1 MESPV
6 VRKLEAAVSM
16 PNLTRRDFIV
26 ASVAASGG
34 LLLSIAWTRSANAQ
48 TSEPGRLSPFV
59 HIAPDGAVTI
69 MAKNPEIGQGII
81 TMLPMLIAEELDV
94 AWSDVKVEQAM
105 HDAVF
110 APQFAGGSFATP
122 MHWVPLRQVGAAG
135 RMMLMTAAAERLG
148 VPLAELETDAGLVRH
163 PASGRSVSYGE
174 VAEAAA
180 AVSPPDPGTL
190 TLKDPAEYTII
201 GTSQRGI
208 DTDKI
213 VAGEPIFGIDVE
225 VPGMRYAVFEKSP
238 IYASKIISANLDAI
252 RALPGVV
259 NAFIVRGDETPTKA
273 GMAMNLTDGV
283 AIVAESWWTA
293 RKALDQL
300 EIEWEENATAAQS
313 SAGWAQAAAALAD
326 QAPANN
332 IRSDGDADAALNDAA
347 KVVSASYDYPFL
359 SHAPLEPMNCTA
371 SVTGDTVEIWAPTQF
386 PDAGLPQVAATLG
399 VPAEN
404 IKINLTRC
412 GGGFGRRLANDYMV
426 EAAKI
431 AQLAGEPV
439 KLIWTREQDLRHDM
453 YRPAGFHHYSAG
465 LDADGNLTA
474 FKDHFVSFGE
484 PMPDENDKF
493 ADSAE
498 LTDLQFPAR
507 FVENLDYGYTVLPVG
522 HPTGP
527 MRAPGSNALAFTF
540 ESFIDELA
548 EAAGKDPLD
557 FRLELYGEP
566 QTFEPPP
573 PIFGITQ
580 PEFDTSRVAGVLN
593 RVAEVSD
600 WRSRDQLPIR
610 TGKGLAFYY
619 CHFGYFA
626 EVVQVTVAANGV
638 PKVDKVWVAGDIGS
652 HVINPTGAENQVQGA
667 ALDGIGQALNL
678 AITFNEGRVE
688 QTNFHNYPLI
698 RISQAAPVEAHFV
711 RSDNPPTGLGEP
723 SLPPAI
729 PALIN
734 AIYAATGERVR
745 SLPVNPE
752 QLKAT

>member
-1 MESPV
+1 MESQI
-6 VRKLEAAVSM
+6 VRKLEAAVEM
-16 PNLTRRDFIV
+16 PRLSRRDFIV
-26 ASVAASGG
+26 ASVATTGG
-34 LLLSIAWTRSANAQ
+34 LLLSVSWTRSAKAQ
-48 TSEPGRLSPFV
+48 TSERGRLSPFV
-59 HIAPDGAVTI
+59 HIAADGAVTI
-69 MAKNPEIGQGII
+69 MAKNPEIGQGVI

-94 AWSDVKVEQAM
+94 AWSDVTVEQAM

-135 RMMLMTAAAERLG
+135 RMMLLTAAADRLG
-148 VPLAELETDAGLVRH
+148 VPVSELETNAGVIH
-163 PASGRSVSYGE
+163 HAASGRSVTYGE

-180 AVSPPDPGTL
+180 AVTPPDPSTL
-190 TLKDPAEYTII
+190 TLKDPAEYSII

-213 VAGEPIFGIDVE
+213 VEGAPIFGIDVD
-225 VPGMRYAVFEKSP
+225 VPGMRYAVYEKSP
-238 IYASKIISANLDAI
+238 IYASKIVSANVDAI
-252 RALPGVV
+252 AALPGVLH
-259 NAFIVRGDETPTKA
+259 AFIVRGDEMPTKA
-273 GMAMNLTDGV
+273 GMQMNLTDGV

-293 RKALDQL
+293 KKALDQL
-300 EIEWEENATAAQS
+300 EIEWEDNATASQN
-313 SAGWAQAAAALAD
+313 SAGWQQAAAALVD
-326 QAPANN
+326 QTPANTV
-332 IRSDGDADAALNDAA
+332 RSDGDADAALSEAA
-347 KVVSASYDYPFL
+347 KVVTASYDYPFL

-371 SVTGDTVEIWAPTQF
+371 SVTGDQVEIWAPTQF

-431 AQLAGEPV
+431 AQIAGEPV

-465 LDADGNLTA
+465 LDADGKLTA

-493 ADSAE
+493 ADSADLGE
-498 LTDLQFPAR
+498 LEFPAR
-507 FVENLDYGYTVLPVG
+507 FDENLDYGYTVLPLG

-566 QTFEPPP
+566 RIFDPPP
-573 PIFGITQ
+573 PVFGIAQ
-580 PEFDTSRVAGVLN
+580 PPFDTSRVAGVLN
-593 RVAEVSD
+593 RVAEVSN
-600 WRSRDQLPIR
+600 WRNRDQLPLR
-610 TGKGLAFYY
+610 TGMGLAFYY

-626 EVVQVTVAANGV
+626 EVVQVSVPANGV
-638 PKVDKVWVAGDIGS
+638 PNVDKVWVVGDIGS

-678 AITFNEGRVE
+678 AITFDEGRVE
-688 QTNFHNYPLI
+688 QTNFHDYPLI
-698 RISQAAPVEAHFV
+698 RMSQAAPVEVHFV
-711 RSDNPPTGLGEP
+711 QSDNPPTGLGEP

-729 PALIN
+729 PALVN

-745 SLPVNPE
+745 SLPINTE